1 MEAKAERKS
10 IPRSANRIYK
20 CQELKENVAQFSM
33 TEEEDGEELTVLLK
47 VS

>member
-20 CQELKENVAQFSM
+20 CQELKENVARLSM
-33 TEEEDGEELTVLLK
+33 AEEGDGDEMTVLL
-47 VS
+47 